1 MCLRDE
7 MSCSEFHCRMRSESD
22 SMLSKS
28 KNVEEAFKLVCCGL
42 FIDVHVAEQMQSGMC
57 L

>member
-22 SMLSKS
+22 SILSKS
-28 KNVEEAFKLVCCGL
+28 KTVEAFRLVCCGL